1 MYFLILLSSHVNF
14 EKKLLQDQEI
24 DSPENVKEVYP
35 SQGLDQDPGETKM
48 VTKKEH
54 QNLILFR
61 KHLNKKP
68 NEKKRIN
75 KDK

>member
-1 MYFLILLSSHVNF
+1 MLIL
-14 EKKLLQDQEI
+14 KKLLQDQEI

-35 SQGLDQDPGETKM
+35 SQGLGQDPGM
-48 VTKKEH
+48 TKKEH

-68 NEKKRIN
+68 NAKKRIN

>member
-1 MYFLILLSSHVNF
+1 MLIL
-14 EKKLLQDQEI
+14 KKILQDQEI
-24 DSPENVKEVYP
+24 GSPENVKEVYP
-35 SQGLDQDPGETKM
+35 SLGPGQDPGETKM

>member
-1 MYFLILLSSHVNF
+1 MLIL
-14 EKKLLQDQEI
+14 KKLLQDQEI

-35 SQGLDQDPGETKM
+35 SQGLGQDPGGTKM
-48 VTKKEH
+48 MTKKGH

-68 NEKKRIN
+68 NAKKRIN